1 MSVLVLPFELS
12 VEQVDSHENLF
23 ECGLYR
29 MLPQDLQE
37 ACQKNV
43 QLLEYLHMLPIEE
56 TGIPE
61 YVSEVTRKL
70 GDLKHRNLVYPVSDD
85 IHIHVLSSGEERDF
99 YIPIEPTVGVD
110 INAKLALVERE
121 MVEYAW
127 MFEDLEE
134 REEKEAVL
142 IEALRMIT
150 TLVSKPVEIKM
161 EDVLYDPLA
170 DDNKKSGVFG
180 LFGGSSK
187 KSTPGLKNG
196 KVPVTEREFDA
207 IRYVISR
214 DKIGM
219 GTLEP
224 FIHDS
229 WIEDISCSGLGPIF
243 LEHKVF
249 KALRSALEFV
259 EHDDLDSFVLRL
271 SESIQKPVTMRNPII
286 DATLHDGSRINIV
299 YGREVSQRGSNFT
312 IRKAPGIPLSIL
324 ELIAFGSISYQMAA
338 YISLVLEDGM
348 NTFICGETASG
359 KTTLINACTTFIA
372 PDAKIVTIEDT
383 PEVMVPHP
391 NWIREVSKAAVKA
404 GEGAGVSMLDLLKAA
419 LRQRPNVIIIGEI
432 RGEEG
437 AIAFQ
442 AMQTGHMVMATF
454 HAATV
459 EKLIQRLTGQPI
471 NIPKT
476 YIENLNVAI
485 MQSLVKLPNGKDG
498 RRAIGISEIVGYDPP
513 SDSFSFVEV
522 FRWNP
527 VTDVFEFL
535 GDKNSFL
542 LEERIAPGRGYPPTN
557 KWGIY
562 TLLERRAKVL
572 AKLQERGLTGYY
584 ELLKV
589 LNRAQQEGVF

>member
-1 MSVLVLPFELS
+1 MSVLVLPFEAS
-12 VEQVDSHENLF
+12 ANQEDTHEDLF

-29 MLPQDLQE
+29 MLPEPLQE
-37 ACQKNV
+37 ACQRNV

-56 TGIPE
+56 LGIPE
-61 YVSEVTRKL
+61 YFPEVNRKL
-70 GDLKHRNLVYPVSDD
+70 GDLKHRNIVYPVSAD
-85 IHIHVLSSGEERDF
+85 IHIHILSSGEERDF

-110 INAKLALVERE
+110 IRAKLTLIERE

-127 MFEDLEE
+127 MFEDIEE

-142 IEALRMIT
+142 VEILKLIT
-150 TLVSKPVEIKM
+150 VMVSKPIVIKL
-161 EDVLYDPLA
+161 EDVMAPVEE
-170 DDNKKSGVFG
+170 KKGGLFG
-180 LFGGSSK
+180 LFGGGAK
-187 KSTPGLKNG
+187 ETPGLKNG

-243 LEHKVF
+243 LEHKIF
-249 KALRSALEFV
+249 KALRSALEFL
-259 EHDDLDSFVLRL
+259 EHDDLDEFVLRL

-312 IRKAPGIPLSIL
+312 IRKAPGIPMSIVDL
-324 ELIAFGSISYQMAA
+324 VAFGSISYQMAA
-338 YISLVLEDGM
+338 YLSLVLEDGM

-359 KTTLINACTTFIA
+359 KTTLINAVTTFIA
-372 PDAKIVTIEDT
+372 PDSKIVTIEDT

-391 NWIREVSKAAVKA
+391 NWIREVSKAAVKV

-476 YIENLNVAI
+476 YIENLNVAV

-542 LEERIAPGRGYPPTN
+542 LEERIAPARGYPPTN

-572 AKLQERGLTGYY
+572 AKLQQRGLTGYY

>member
-1 MSVLVLPFELS
+1 MSELVLPFEPS
-12 VEQVDSHENLF
+12 VEQVDSHENIY

-29 MLPQDLQE
+29 MLPEALQE

-61 YVSEVTRKL
+61 YVPEVTRKL
-70 GDLKHRNLVYPVSDD
+70 SDMKHRNLVYPVSDD
-85 IHIHVLSSGEERDF
+85 IHIHILSSGEERDF

-110 INAKLALVERE
+110 IAAKLTLVERE

-127 MFEDLEE
+127 MFENLEE
-134 REEKEAVL
+134 REEKEAALV
-142 IEALRMIT
+142 EALSQIT
-150 TLVSKPVEIKM
+150 TVVSKLVEIKM
-161 EDVLYDPLA
+161 EDVLFDPTLEQ
-170 DDNKKSGVFG
+170 KKSGPFG
-180 LFGGSSK
+180 LWGGSK
-187 KSTPGLKNG
+187 KTGVPGMKNG
-196 KVPVTEREFDA
+196 KIPVTERELDA

-259 EHDDLDSFVLRL
+259 EHDDLDAFVLRL

-338 YISLVLEDGM
+338 YISLVLEEGM

-359 KTTLINACTTFIA
+359 KTTLINAVTTFIA

-391 NWIREVSKAAVKA
+391 NWIREVSKAAVKV
-404 GEGAGVSMLDLLKAA
+404 GDGAGVSMLDLLKAA

-522 FRWNP
+522 FRWNQ

-542 LEERIAPGRGYPPTN
+542 LEERIAPARGYPPTN

-572 AKLQERGLTGYY
+572 AKLHERGLTGYY

>member
-1 MSVLVLPFELS
+1 MSELVLPFVPS
-12 VEQVDSHENLF
+12 ADQPDSHEDIY

-29 MLPQDLQE
+29 MLPEPMQQ
-37 ACQKNV
+37 ACKKNV

-56 TGIPE
+56 LGIPD
-61 YVSEVTRKL
+61 YIPEVTRKL
-70 GDLKHRNLVYPVSDD
+70 GDLKHRNVVYPVSDD
-85 IHIHVLSSGEERDF
+85 IHIHILSSGEERDF
-99 YIPIEPTVGVD
+99 YIPIEPTVGID
-110 INAKLALVERE
+110 ISAKLALVERE
-121 MVEYAW
+121 LVEYAW
-127 MFEDLEE
+127 MFENIEE
-134 REEKEAVL
+134 REEKEAILV
-142 IEALRMIT
+142 EALRMIT
-150 TLVSKPVEIKM
+150 TKVSKPVNIKM
-161 EDVLYDPLA
+161 EDVLMA
-170 DDNKKSGVFG
+170 GEEKKGGLFG
-180 LFGGSSK
+180 LFGGGTK
-187 KSTPGLKNG
+187 PTPGLKNG

-207 IRYVISR
+207 LRYVISR

-259 EHDDLDSFVLRL
+259 EHDDLDEFVLRL

-324 ELIAFGSISYQMAA
+324 ELIAFGSISYQMCA
-338 YISLVLEDGM
+338 YISLVLEEGM

-391 NWIREVSKAAVKA
+391 NWIREVSKAAVKV

-485 MQSLVKLPNGKDG
+485 MQSLVKLPNGKEG

-542 LEERIAPGRGYPPTN
+542 LEERIAPRRGYPPTN

-572 AKLQERGLTGYY
+572 AKLQERGLNGYY